1 MILDLPTPDTQ
12 GANSLVEC
20 TRTRQSI
27 REYSDSPIPLQ
38 HLSRLLWAAQGVTR
52 PDGKRTTP
60 SAGGLYPLQ
69 LRVLV
74 RRVEGLDPGL
84 YDYLGDNH
92 SLQFSGSLPP
102 NDTMQSVGIGD
113 QPWLSES
120 AVLLGVVADLAG
132 TARHFESQPPVGER
146 GKRYVYMETGALA
159 QNVHLHATDLELGC
173 VLVAGFDDT
182 LAGEVLKLSP
192 ELEPMAFLCVGP
204 GPSKCQ
210 E

>member
-1 MILDLPTPDTQ
+1 MILDLPAPDTQ
-12 GANSLVEC
+12 GDHSLVEC

-38 HLSRLLWAAQGVTR
+38 HLSRLLWSAQGVTR
-52 PDGKRTTP
+52 SDGKRTTP

-74 RRVEGLDPGL
+74 RRVEGLEPGV
-84 YDYLGDNH
+84 YDYLGDSH
-92 SLQFSGSLPP
+92 SLRLVGRLPS
-102 NDTMQSVGIGD
+102 DETMQSVGIGD
-113 QPWLSES
+113 QPWLAES
-120 AVLLGVVADLAG
+120 AIVIGVVADLAG
-132 TARHFESQPPVGER
+132 TVRHFESQPPVGER
-146 GKRYVYMETGALA
+146 GKRYVYMETGALT

-173 VLVAGFDDT
+173 VLVAGFDNT
-182 LAGEVLKLSP
+182 RATEVFKLSP
-192 ELEPMAFLCVGP
+192 KLEPMALLCLGH